1 MIFFPPKGRGNVPHL
16 PFARSELGRRGDL
29 VVLLPDGHF
38 GDDAAILKGL
48 ILGQLGTDP
57 VTFWFRDLS
66 LGSI

>member
-1 MIFFPPKGRGNVPHL
+1 MDFFPQKGRGNVPHL

-48 ILGQLGTDP
+48 ILGQREL
-57 VTFWFRDLS
+57 
-66 LGSI
+66 IQ